1 MKKIILIL
9 IVTLFA
15 SIVIGQPKSTKVSY
29 ENLSVYNIIDVN
41 NIRFYIKDYNLDAS
55 YRTGGDANW
64 FIENYNGYGL
74 VYDHG
79 MWLTGKI
86 NNNIKSGIRE
96 WWYQYSPG
104 PIIDGQPALISHPEN
119 SDKYRIYKL
128 TGGDDETNPDYAEW
142 PVEFGAPVDMNG
154 NPKLYGNQMLWTVY
168 NLFDTNFVPT
178 NRYYIPT
185 SEEKLDYILPVE
197 VRETVYAH
205 AAITNKDD
213 DLLSNIIFIEYEFI
227 NKGDV
232 QIDSA
237 YWGFWTDIDF
247 ADFMDNNPLVD
258 PTRQL
263 GLCYS
268 STDVSGTYT
277 DGTPAVGYALLYGP
291 QVESPSSTAVYKGKE
306 IEGKKNLN
314 LNTFHPIMDDS
325 IYMPADSNNV
335 YPGHLEVNNLM
346 GPIYVYT
353 QAWNVAR
360 GNGAYNIPYYDPYN
374 EEYTNFP
381 FSGNPET
388 GEGWYAY
395 QNNPGHT
402 LGGGAGFV
410 FFAGPFDFAPA
421 DTQWVMLALIPA
433 LGEDNFDSITK
444 LKNKV
449 DELRNMPY
457 DSLAVSSRIITSIDD
472 NAEQLPLK
480 YELMQNYPNPFNPTT
495 RIEYTIPNIENVKL
509 EIFNVLGER
518 IEILFDGLQQPGK
531 YSVDWN
537 ASKYSSGVYILKM
550 TSGFYINNKKMLLVK

>member
-1 MKKIILIL
+1 MKRI
-9 IVTLFA
+9 TLFLFIA
-15 SIVIGQPKSTKVSY
+15 LGTAIIIGQPKTSQKLN

-64 FIENYNGYGL
+64 FVEKYNGMGL
-74 VYDHG
+74 VFDHG

-86 NNNIKSGIRE
+86 NDNVKSGIRE

-104 PIIDGQPALISHPEN
+104 PILDGQPGLISHPEN
-119 SDKYRIYKL
+119 SDKYRIYKI
-128 TGGDDETNPDYAEW
+128 TDGDDETNPDYADW
-142 PVEFGAPVDMNG
+142 PVEFGAPVNMSG

-168 NLFDTNFVPT
+168 NLFDTNFVPA

-205 AAITNKDD
+205 ASITNKDD

-237 YWGFWTDIDF
+237 FWGFWTDIDF

-258 PTRQL
+258 STRQL

-268 STDVSGTYT
+268 SYNLVNSFIEA
-277 DGTPAVGYALLYGP
+277 TPAIGYTLLFGP
-291 QVESPSSTAVYKGKE
+291 QVESPSSTAVYKGNE
-306 IEGKKNLN
+306 VEGKKNLK

-335 YPGHLEVNNLM
+335 YPNHLEVNNLM

-374 EEYTNFP
+374 DEYTNFP
-381 FSGNPET
+381 FSGDPENE
-388 GEGWYAY
+388 EGWYAY
-395 QNNPGHT
+395 ENKPGHT

-457 DSLAVSSRIITSIDD
+457 DSLAVSSRIITSADN
-472 NAEQLPLK
+472 NAEHLPLK
-480 YELMQNYPNPFNPTT
+480 YELMQNYPNPFNPVT
-495 RIEYTIPNIENVKL
+495 RIEYSIPNTANVKL

-531 YSVDWN
+531 YTVDWN
-537 ASKYSSGVYILKM
+537 ASKYSSGVYIFKM
-550 TSGFYINNKKMLLVK
+550 TSGFYINSKKMILVK